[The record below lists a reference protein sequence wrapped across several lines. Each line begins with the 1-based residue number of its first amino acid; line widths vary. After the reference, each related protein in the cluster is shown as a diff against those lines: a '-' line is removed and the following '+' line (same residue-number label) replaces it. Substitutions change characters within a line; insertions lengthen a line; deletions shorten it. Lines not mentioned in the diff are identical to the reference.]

1 LAPAMA
7 AHLAP
12 CGIAILSGL
21 LVEQADDIVAV
32 YKTQGVTLV
41 EREDL
46 GEWTALTLS
55 SA

>member
-1 LAPAMA
+1 MA
-7 AHLAP
+7 AHLAS
-12 CGIAILSGL
+12 CGIVILSGL

-46 GEWTALTLS
+46 GEWTALTLR

>member
-1 LAPAMA
+1 MV

-12 CGIAILSGL
+12 GGIAILSGL
-21 LVEQADDIVAV
+21 LVEQADDIVTV
-32 YKTQGVTLV
+32 YKTQGVKLI